1 MQEAGNTI
9 GNIPVKWYDKY
20 DHIGYDLNGE
30 KIMRPK
36 SLDAIDKYIQ
46 SHDKNE
52 RWVAWSAFELD
63 GRSTTRR
70 RERRFI
76 CRRARS
82 PLSATSRITTTR
94 SRATTTRRSTFPT
107 SRAR

>member
-1 MQEAGNTI
+1 MREWGHSQEAGNTI
-9 GNIPVKWYDKY
+9 GNVPVKWYDKY

-52 RWVAWSAFELD
+52 RCVSLESCELD

-70 RERRFI
+70 RERR
-76 CRRARS
+76 S
-82 PLSATSRITTTR
+82 V
-94 SRATTTRRSTFPT
+94 
-107 SRAR
+107 

>member
-1 MQEAGNTI
+1 MRETVHSQEAGNTI

-52 RWVAWSAFELD
+52 RCVGMEGVRMQMDDL
-63 GRSTTRR
+63 R
-70 RERRFI
+70 REGGKGDPPVAATDRADPQHPESPV
-76 CRRARS
+76 RRAR
-82 PLSATSRITTTR
+82 LQ
-94 SRATTTRRSTFPT
+94 
-107 SRAR
+107 